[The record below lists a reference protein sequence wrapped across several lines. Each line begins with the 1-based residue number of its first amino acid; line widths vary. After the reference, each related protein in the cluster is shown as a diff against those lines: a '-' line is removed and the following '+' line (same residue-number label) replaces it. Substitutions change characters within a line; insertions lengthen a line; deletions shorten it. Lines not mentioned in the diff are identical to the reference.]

1 MEHIQ
6 KQKAT
11 HEEVDQEGEERDEKE
26 DTEKDK
32 RARGAKLQ
40 AVLVRPELG
49 GHRNKKRSIPR
60 LKSRNGRTIQ
70 EPTDV
75 LEELAKHWEDLG
87 KQQTDGGQ
95 MIAEME
101 DRREGIGLDMCEM
114 VTWQQVLDVVRCS
127 RPMQM
132 VF

>member
-49 GHRNKKRSIPR
+49 GTSKQKEKYS
-60 LKSRNGRTIQ
+60 KT
-70 EPTDV
+70 
-75 LEELAKHWEDLG
+75 EE
-87 KQQTDGGQ
+87 
-95 MIAEME
+95 
-101 DRREGIGLDMCEM
+101 
-114 VTWQQVLDVVRCS
+114 
-127 RPMQM
+127 
-132 VF
+132 